1 MQNGADEGINH
12 AREDVLERTRAIAGE
27 GGVEVVLD
35 TVGGSTFGESLKV
48 VGHGGRVVTLANVAL
63 EQSRIDTR
71 DFYPKNAT
79 IYGFQITNLIQHL
92 GYDPRDDL
100 GELAGLVARNKL
112 EIHVDRTFPLERAAD
127 AHRHLEERRN
137 RGKVIIHPGD

>member
-1 MQNGADEGINH
+1 MQNGADEGANH
-12 AREDVLERTRAIAGE
+12 APEDVLERARAVSGE
-27 GGVEVVLD
+27 GGVEVVLG

-48 VGHGGRVVTLANVAL
+48 VGHGGRVVALANVGL

-92 GYDPRDDL
+92 GYDPHDDL
-100 GELAGLVARNKL
+100 RELAGLVARNNLK
-112 EIHVDRTFPLERAAD
+112 IHVDRTFSLERAAD
-127 AHRHLEERRN
+127 AHRYLEERRN